1 MNIPMIGADAL
12 KDYSVRTKI
21 FILSVTLL
29 VVLLIV
35 ASVGI
40 YSNYRAKDSL
50 DDMYNHNLMT
60 TQYLNDANNRLRKI
74 SVNTPYLLQTDMPAD
89 SRKVLVDDVLG
100 NLDGIRHDM
109 EELKKIDTSERAQAT
124 IAELEKN
131 LTVAANKV
139 GAINNMGTAPED
151 RIAVFNNL
159 ASLTVI
165 SSNMDVLTP
174 DNVFQGKQVFEANNV
189 RYDETVYTF
198 AVILLIALGF
208 GLFVSRLIADN
219 ISGPLAAS
227 IGHLNAVAAGDLSRE
242 IPAELSAR
250 RDEIGVVVQALSKM
264 QGFMKQVHEEAE
276 TTDAMV
282 GELEQMLNSLSGDTQ
297 DMSAVTQEMSAG
309 MEETAAS
316 TSNVQHLS
324 SDLSDGIKGAA
335 DAAARSEDYAREIVG
350 RVAQLKTA
358 MEQSRASADRIYGAT
373 KASVEEAIESAKVV
387 DQIGQ
392 LTRDI
397 AEIAEQTNLL
407 ALNAS
412 IEAARA
418 GEQGRG
424 FAVVAGEVGKLAE
437 QSRETTEKIRG
448 LTGQVTAS
456 VQALSDGAYSLL
468 QFIDEDV
475 HADYGRMDETTLSYE
490 KDTAYFRKSA
500 EDTTAN
506 SQQLLT
512 AVNEMNQAMDEIRN
526 ATHEGAVGN
535 TKIAEKVVGMAEQY
549 EDILAKIQTF
559 KEGTARLKNLVA
571 AFKEG

>member
-1 MNIPMIGADAL
+1 MNIPMIGADTL
-12 KDYSVRTKI
+12 KDYSVRMKI

-35 ASVGI
+35 AAVGI
-40 YSNYRAKDSL
+40 YSNYRAKASL

-74 SVNTPYLLQTDMPAD
+74 SVNTPYLLQADMPVD

-100 NLDGIRHDM
+100 NIDGIRHDM
-109 EELKKIDTSERAQAT
+109 EELQKIDTSERAQAT
-124 IAELEKN
+124 IAELQKN
-131 LTVAANKV
+131 LSVAADKV
-139 GAINNMGTAPED
+139 AAINNMGAAPED
-151 RIAVFNNL
+151 RIAIFDNL
-159 ASLTVI
+159 SSLTVI

-174 DNVFQGKQVFEANNV
+174 DNVFQGKQVFEANNI

-198 AVILLIALGF
+198 AVILLVALGF
-208 GLFVSRLIADN
+208 GLLVSRLIADN

-250 RDEIGVVVQALSKM
+250 RDEIGVVVQALGKM

-282 GELEQMLNSLSGDTQ
+282 GELEQMLSSLSGDTQ
-297 DMSAVTQEMSAG
+297 DMSAVTQQMSAG

-324 SDLSDGIKGAA
+324 SNLSDGIRGAA
-335 DAAARSEDYAREIVG
+335 DTAAHSEDYAREIVG

-373 KASVEEAIESAKVV
+373 KESVEEAIASAKVV

-475 HADYGRMDETTLSYE
+475 HADYGRMDETTHSYE

-500 EDTTAN
+500 EDTTA
-506 SQQLLT
+506 SSKRLLA

-549 EDILAKIQTF
+549 EVILAKIQTF